1 MTGRTEN
8 LYEGTVLLEFNQA
21 KHAYTWENK
30 LVPGVTTI
38 LKRLNKPAL
47 MPWAAKQTSDYVKKN
62 AKEGMTK
69 REIVTLADEAKGAYR
84 RFTDE
89 AADIGSIVHAYAE
102 AKLKG
107 EDAGLPWEKDDNQ
120 AVMKACGAFDEWF
133 KAHDVK
139 CLASEMMIFSK
150 SMFYAGTCD
159 FYGYIDDELV
169 VADLKTSSAIYHDYL
184 LQLAAYQLAI
194 QEEANVLI
202 SARWIIRLDKKTGE
216 FEAKRFEHSEAHCEA
231 WRSLRKLH
239 HYLTRIEEEK
249 I

>member
-1 MTGRTEN
+1 MTGRSEN
-8 LYEGTVLLEFNQA
+8 LYEGTVLLEFNEA

-62 AKEGMTK
+62 AKDGMTK
-69 REIVTLADEAKGAYR
+69 REIVMLAEEAKGAYR

-89 AADIGSIVHAYAE
+89 AADIGSAVHGYAE
-102 AKLKG
+102 GILKG
-107 EDAGLPWEKDDNQ
+107 ENPARPDHPAAVKGVEAFEKWMDSH
-120 AVMKACGAFDEWF
+120 K
-133 KAHDVK
+133 VK

-184 LQLAAYQLAI
+184 LQTAAYEMAI
-194 QEEANVLI
+194 SEEANVLI
-202 SARWIIRLDKKTGE
+202 PARWIIRLDKKTGE
-216 FEAKRFEHSEAHCEA
+216 FEAKRFEHSDAHCEA

-239 HYLTRIEEEK
+239 SYLTRIEEEK